1 MLESYCTEC
10 KFDMGQSGSAANA
23 SYEFNRASCKLVIM
37 LKEIFF
43 LFAYERTII
52 DFPVLHEIKNLKSS
66 D

>member
-43 LFAYERTII
+43 CLLMKG
-52 DFPVLHEIKNLKSS
+52 P
-66 D
+66 